1 MEWNNPSD
9 IALVTDTFNDWAAA
23 VIAKDR
29 AALEAFHDQGFRVRV
44 GDRLLDRDDHMLLEV
59 TVTNT
64 QMDLISIEA
73 TRRIGDVLLVW
84 STHSITIEEAPEIP
98 SLGLFGDWGDLEA
111 LKRGFIQG
119 EFTVWR
125 FEGERL
131 LCAAF
136 DIASFKVR
144 ESEVSD

>member
-1 MEWNNPSD
+1 MEWNDPSD
-9 IALVTDTFNDWAAA
+9 IALVTETFNAWAAA

-29 AALEAFHDQGFRVRV
+29 PKLEYFHDEGFRVRL
-44 GDRLLDRDDHMLLEV
+44 GDRLLNRDDHMLLEV

-73 TRRIGDVLLVW
+73 TRRIDDTLLVW
-84 STHSITIEEAPEIP
+84 STHRITITEAPEIP
-98 SLGLFGDWGDLEA
+98 SLGLFGDWGNSEA
-111 LKRGFIQG
+111 LKQGFVQG

-125 FEGERL
+125 FKGNRL

-136 DIASFKVR
+136 EIASFKVR
-144 ESEVSD
+144 GSNL